1 MHKRILC
8 LALAALML
16 LSLIP
21 IFALPSQAASH
32 MKTSEACIAILKSM
46 EGFLEYPVW
55 DYSHYSVG
63 YGSSCEEGEY
73 ADGITEEEADALL
86 REFLVD
92 MEDSLNGLA
101 NRNGIIFSQYQFDAL
116 LLFTYN
122 VGIGW
127 IYSDGAFRQ
136 AVIDNATGNDFIYPF
151 TLWSAAGGQTLTSLV
166 NRRLIEADMYL
177 NGSYSNSR
185 PASYT
190 YAFYDS
196 NGGEGARVHG
206 YDSNLKAYVQSVPT
220 REGYVF
226 LGWYTAAQ
234 GGAWVTELTAAHSEK
249 TLYAHWQTAGA
260 DYSGAVAASYEI
272 SAGKL
277 AALETYDAPGGAVSG
292 SLDQATSVVVNGD
305 YVDGNGIKWG
315 RLTTGQWV
323 KLGNPRIGTGD
334 DTVVTNGVK
343 VTITGDYVNVRTG
356 PGTTYGVVAGV
367 VQGDTVFLTR
377 VVSVEGTLWGQFRAG
392 WICLEYTDYSGGLPA
407 EEPGDDIP
415 QIPGTPEVPQ
425 KPQEP
430 QAPEDQVIVTGTVTA
445 NRLYIRASAGSRG
458 EPVGT
463 YVQGDRVE
471 ILEQTSIGGTPWG
484 RTDKGWIC
492 LNYVKLDQPEQAPET
507 TEPEEPETTEPAVPK
522 ETEPEAPEPTTPET
536 QEPDRA
542 KGARA
547 KVISKTILNIRT
559 GPGNDYKVTAS
570 YRPGQNILI
579 QEQITVN
586 GTPWGHTDLGW
597 VCMHYVHMLE
607 AMDNDNGVSGVVHC
621 SGTLNIRSGPGVG
634 YTPVGSYVPGT
645 QIQVYEQVSSGGRKW
660 GRTDQGWVCM
670 EYVILD
676 IGDPE
681 ESETTPPQDTV
692 PEPTVPETTAPET
705 TPEEPADTASGTVTA
720 SGLNIRRTPG
730 TNSPVLGTYRRNDR
744 VTILETRQIYGTL
757 WGRTDKGW
765 ISMTYVLLDK
775 PDDEAAGTNG
785 VITADM
791 LNIRMGPGT
800 ANVVVGTY
808 KKGQTVTIWEKVRV
822 GVTLWG
828 RTDKG
833 WISMDYVE

>member
-8 LALAALML
+8 LALAALLL

-21 IFALPSQAASH
+21 IFALPSRAASH

-63 YGSSCEEGEY
+63 YGSTCEEGEY

-127 IYSDGAFRQ
+127 IYNDGAFRQ

-151 TLWSAAGGQTLTSLV
+151 TLWSAAGGQTLTGLV

-177 NGSYSNSR
+177 NGSYSNTR

-190 YAFYDS
+190 YAFYNN
-196 NGGEGARVHG
+196 NGGEGQAKVHG
-206 YDSNLKAYVQSVPT
+206 YDSKLTAYVQSIPT
-220 REGYVF
+220 REGYEF
-226 LGWYTAAQ
+226 LGWYTAPQ
-234 GGAWVTELTAAHSEK
+234 GGAWVTELTAAHSEQ
-249 TLYAHWQTAGA
+249 TIYAHWQTAGA
-260 DYSGAVAASYEI
+260 DHSGAVAAAYEI
-272 SAGKL
+272 PAVKL
-277 AALETYDAPGGAVSG
+277 ATLETYDIPGGTAGDSLGQDAAAVVE
-292 SLDQATSVVVNGD
+292 AD
-305 YVDGNGIKWG
+305 YVDADGVKWG
-315 RLTTGQWV
+315 RMSNGRWV
-323 KLGNPRIGTGD
+323 KLGDPRIGMGD
-334 DTVVTNGVK
+334 ETVETNGVK

-356 PGTTYGVVAGV
+356 PGTTYPVVAGV
-367 VQGDTVFLTR
+367 SQGDTVFLTR
-377 VVSVEGTLWGQFRAG
+377 VVSVEGVLWGQFRAG
-392 WICLEYTDYSGGLPA
+392 WICLEYTDYSGGLPT
-407 EEPGDDIP
+407 EEPGDDLP
-415 QIPGTPEVPQ
+415 NIPGTPEAPQ
-425 KPQEP
+425 KPQDP
-430 QAPEDQVIVTGTVTA
+430 QKPEENTVVTGTVIA
-445 NRLYIRASAGSRG
+445 NRLYIRATAGSRG

-492 LNYVKLDQPEQAPET
+492 LNYVKLDDTEQAPET
-507 TEPEEPETTEPAVPK
+507 TEPAEPTVPETTEPEVP
-522 ETEPEAPEPTTPET
+522 ETTEPPRQEPET
-536 QEPDRA
+536 HQGVRA
-542 KGARA
+542 Q
-547 KVISKTILNIRT
+547 VTSKTELNIRS
-559 GPGNDYKVTAS
+559 GAGNRYSVVGS
-570 YRPGQNILI
+570 YRPGQHIRIL
-579 QEQITVN
+579 EQTTVN
-586 GTPWGHTDLGW
+586 GLSWGRTDKGW
-597 VCMHYVHMLE
+597 VSMHYVMLLE
-607 AMDNDNGVSGVVHC
+607 EKNNENGVYGVVDC
-621 SGTLNIRSGPGVG
+621 TGTLNIRSGPGVG
-634 YTPVGSYVPGT
+634 YSPVGSYVAGT
-645 QIQVYEQVSSGGRKW
+645 RVLIYEQVTAGGRRW
-660 GRTDQGWVCM
+660 GRTDLGWICM
-670 EYVILD
+670 EYVRLE
-676 IGDPE
+676 GTGEETPE
-681 ESETTPPQDTV
+681 ESQPGETL
-692 PEPTVPETTAPET
+692 PEPTEPETTEPGEPEAAVT
-705 TPEEPADTASGTVTA
+705 GKVTA
-720 SGLNIRRTPG
+720 SGLNIRRIPG
-730 TNSPVLGTYRRNDR
+730 TNGPILGSYRRGTQ
-744 VTILETRQIYGTL
+744 VAILETRQLNGTI

-765 ISMTYVLLDK
+765 ISVTYVLLDE
-775 PDDEAAGTNG
+775 PDTDEPGTEG
-785 VITADM
+785 VITADT
-791 LNIRMGPGT
+791 LCIRMGPGT